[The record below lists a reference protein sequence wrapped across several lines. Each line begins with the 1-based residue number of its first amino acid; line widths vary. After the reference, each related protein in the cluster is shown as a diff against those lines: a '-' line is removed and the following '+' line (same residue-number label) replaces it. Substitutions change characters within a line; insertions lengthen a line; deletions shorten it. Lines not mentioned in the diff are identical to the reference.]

1 MRYSKEKILKILEQI
16 EKEPAYKFESETLDF
31 KEWISNPKKL
41 YRTLVE
47 YAVCFAN
54 QKGGTIVLGVKDR
67 IKGRE
72 RAITGCGGYN
82 IAEIKSRIY
91 EATDPKLLVD
101 VEELYIEDLD
111 TTLLLIHIPQGIT
124 LHTTTDGMA
133 KIRIGK
139 ACKPLTGSMRVQKM
153 VESGSLDVSAEV
165 KENLKVDALDRVEIE
180 RLRNMVRAN
189 KPDSYLLKLKE
200 KEFLRQSGILKN
212 GHPTFAGILM
222 VGKRDVLQELI
233 PSHEVVYLH
242 MKSDIDYEM
251 RKDYREPIVYIL
263 EDIERIIES
272 FNKIITVK
280 SGLFHYEIKEFPT
293 EVYREAIMNAL
304 LHRDYT
310 REGSVFIKHYKD
322 RMEISNPGGFIA
334 GITPQNILRQDSK
347 PRNRHLAEI
356 LRKTGLIEKVGVGVK
371 RMFYVQLSSGKE
383 PPLYETDGHSV
394 RVILKNGSADGA
406 FVKFIKEREREG
418 KEIDLDGILIL
429 SFLRRKREI
438 TLNEASEVLQLDMGR
453 AREILNQMCRK
464 GLLEKSGVKKTLVY
478 RLSGEVYKKLGESIT
493 YIREKGIDEM
503 RYKELVM
510 EYVKKYGVVS
520 NRMVRELLGVDIYKA
535 SRILH
540 ELVIEGK
547 LKKSGG
553 KKDAEYRLHE
563 Y

>member
-1 MRYSKEKILKILEQI
+1 MRYSKKEILEFLKKL
-16 EKEPAYKFESETLDF
+16 ENTTASEFESETLEF
-31 KEWISNPKKL
+31 KEWMANPKKL
-41 YRTLVE
+41 YKMLAE

-54 QKGGTIVLGVKDR
+54 QKGGTIVLGVKNR
-67 IKGRE
+67 VKGKE
-72 RAITGCGGYN
+72 KAITGCGGYN

-91 EATDPKLLVD
+91 EATDPKILVD
-101 VEELYIEDLD
+101 IEELYIDDLN
-111 TTLLLIHIPQGIT
+111 TTLLLIHVPQGIT
-124 LHTTTDGMA
+124 LYTTTDGMA

-139 ACKPLTGSMRVQKM
+139 ACKPLTGSMRVQKLI
-153 VESGSLDVSAEV
+153 ESGALDVSAEV
-165 KENLKVDALDRVEIE
+165 RKDLSMDALDKIEIE
-180 RLRNMVRAN
+180 RLRNMIRAN
-189 KPDSYLLKLKE
+189 NPDSYLLKLKE

-212 GHPTFAGILM
+212 GHPTFAGILI
-222 VGKRDVLQELI
+222 VGKKDVIQELI
-233 PSHEVVYLH
+233 PYHEVIYLH
-242 MKSDIDYEM
+242 MKNDIDYDM

-310 REGSVFIKHYKD
+310 RGGSVFIKHYKD

-394 RVILKNGSADGA
+394 RVMLKNGSVDEN
-406 FVKFIKEREREG
+406 FVKFIREREREG

-429 SFLRRKREI
+429 SVLRRKREI

-453 AREILNQMCRK
+453 TREILNQMCRK
-464 GLLEKSGVKKTLVY
+464 GLLEKSGVKKALVY
-478 RLSGEVYKKLGESIT
+478 RLSGEVYKKLGESII

-503 RYKELVM
+503 RYKELIM
-510 EYVKKYGVVS
+510 EYVKKYGVIS
-520 NRMVRELLGVDIYKA
+520 NKIVRELLGVDIYKA

-540 ELVIEGK
+540 ELVKEGK

-553 KKDAEYRLHE
+553 KKNAEYRLPE
-563 Y
+563 